1 MDYNNTI
8 LFKYITPDFEKSNKE
23 RIIEGY
29 ASTYDIDRQYEVIT
43 PQALQKAIDT
53 LLSTNTTVFYE
64 HKHEQFPVGR
74 ILDAKV
80 DDRGLWIKALISQ
93 TANEV
98 WTLIQEGIL
107 NKFSI
112 GGKVLDHYKKFDKK
126 LGRDLTYITN
136 MELYEVS
143 IVGLPAN
150 QYAQFHQSK
159 SLCGAMLKALEGRE
173 KLNNVLQILEGKEGE
188 KKVED
193 TKIEKQETVEQPKEV
208 AKVVE
213 PIVEKSIETPKEIN
227 PKAEE
232 VKKELTKEEVEA
244 LVEKSKDKKETKTEK
259 AEEFYYYYDKDGKK
273 TKKPVAVKADM
284 PAEETSEYYYADAT
298 QAIEELKN
306 SIAEILVVV
315 KDIQAKMNIEPVKEE
330 VKPIEIPKS
339 LDIKEVESVV
349 LKALDDKLGKI
360 RLVPSRKGTI
370 IKSDLEFDKK
380 DENDDDD
387 DTDVLLDEKKF
398 EALPKEKQNEI
409 KHKALKS
416 IFSK

>member
-23 RIIEGY
+23 RIVEGY

-43 PQALQKAIDT
+43 PQALQKAVDA

-74 ILDAKV
+74 IVDAKV
-80 DDRGLWIKALISQ
+80 DDKGLWIKVLISQ

-98 WTLIQEGIL
+98 WTLVQEGIL

-173 KLNNVLQILEGKEGE
+173 KLNNVLQTLEGKEGE

-193 TKIEKQETVEQPKEV
+193 IKIEKQAIVEQPK
-208 AKVVE
+208 VE
-213 PIVEKSIETPKEIN
+213 DTIIPKIEKSIEPVKEETPII
-227 PKAEE
+227 E

-244 LVEKSKDKKETKTEK
+244 LVEKSKDKEAPKTEK
-259 AEEFYYYYDKDGKK
+259 QAVEADKVPKENQDDA
-273 TKKPVAVKADM
+273 TN
-284 PAEETSEYYYADAT
+284 EYYYYADVT
-298 QAIEELKN
+298 KTMDELKN
-306 SIAEILVVV
+306 SLSEILAVV
-315 KDIQAKMNIEPVKEE
+315 KDIQTKMSIVPVKEE
-330 VKPIEIPKS
+330 VKPIEMPKS

-387 DTDVLLDEKKF
+387 DNEILLNEKKF
-398 EALPKEKQNEI
+398 DALPKEKQNEI